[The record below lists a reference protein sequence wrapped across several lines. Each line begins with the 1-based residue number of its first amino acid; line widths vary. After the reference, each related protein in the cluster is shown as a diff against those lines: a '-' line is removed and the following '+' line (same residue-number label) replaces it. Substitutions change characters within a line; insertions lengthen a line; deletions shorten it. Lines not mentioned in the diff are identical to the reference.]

1 MRGRHCWYPLA
12 ALCLLL
18 VACSGPAPIPPAA
31 PQSGASPTASGPTG
45 PSPAHRA
52 EVTVITRNLQAP
64 WSICR
69 AMDTTLVS
77 ERDTARIL
85 EVDTAG
91 RQRTVGTVPGVR
103 LGGEG
108 GLLGLAFAEPDQLY
122 AYSTGATGNRIQRFT
137 LHGKPGSLRLGQQ
150 RTVIDELPAAGIH
163 NGGRIAFGPDGKLYA
178 GVGDAAQPDAA
189 QDPESLGGKILR
201 LEPDGGIPADNP
213 FPGSAVYSLGHR
225 NVQGLAWDGRGR
237 MYASEFGQNTF
248 DELNEIR
255 AGGNYGWPQV
265 EGQAERRDRR
275 FTDPIAQWPT
285 GQASPSGIAIAD
297 GWVYLANLRGQRL
310 RRVELANPQHQQELL
325 TGQGRL
331 RAVLEVGPGQ
341 LWVLT
346 NNTDGRG
353 TPQPGDD
360 RIIQLRLQAPPGS

>member
-150 RTVIDELPAAGIH
+150 RTVIDELPSAGIH
-163 NGGRIAFGPDGKLYA
+163 NGGRIPLRPDGKLYT
-178 GVGDAAQPDAA
+178 GVGDA
-189 QDPESLGGKILR
+189 
-201 LEPDGGIPADNP
+201 
-213 FPGSAVYSLGHR
+213 
-225 NVQGLAWDGRGR
+225 
-237 MYASEFGQNTF
+237 
-248 DELNEIR
+248 
-255 AGGNYGWPQV
+255 
-265 EGQAERRDRR
+265 
-275 FTDPIAQWPT
+275 
-285 GQASPSGIAIAD
+285 
-297 GWVYLANLRGQRL
+297 
-310 RRVELANPQHQQELL
+310 
-325 TGQGRL
+325 
-331 RAVLEVGPGQ
+331 
-341 LWVLT
+341 
-346 NNTDGRG
+346 
-353 TPQPGDD
+353 PQP
-360 RIIQLRLQAPPGS
+360 APPPAPHNPGGQILPL